1 MAYPYTPPAF
11 LQGQSADE
19 IHQRMMNALPIDI
32 DKGEGQ
38 IPWDFTRPS
47 ALEKAEFV
55 EFELNETIKI
65 MFPQWA
71 YDEWLDLHAEQQG
84 ITRRA
89 ANKATGYVTV
99 HAAPGTAIPSG
110 FLFATPASQTPSILF
125 ETLEDITITGEP
137 NEKGLVAFDM
147 QIQAVEG
154 GKSGNVPADSVKL
167 MVKPLSG
174 ISFITNREATSGGA
188 PEESDDELRE
198 RVLDTAQRGISYVG
212 CDADYIRWAKEVPA
226 VGQAIVQPEWND
238 PNLPPEYH
246 YIEDGET
253 KCAGAVRLIIID
265 SNGEPA
271 NQQILDAVYNHII
284 SPQNRIARL
293 APIGAHVTVAPPS
306 PVRIDIS
313 ALVIYD
319 EGENPETVKAR
330 FMENLKSY
338 WITAA
343 EEGSVKYVS
352 IGARLEETRGIANYS
367 AKSLTVNG
375 GKNDIPIAVGEF
387 PVLGEVN
394 LE

>member
-19 IHQRMMNALPIDI
+19 IHQRMMNALPVDI
-32 DKGEGQ
+32 DKGEAQ
-38 IPWDFTRPS
+38 IPWDFTRPA
-47 ALEKAEFV
+47 ALEKAKFV
-55 EFELNETIKI
+55 EFELNETIQI

-99 HAAPGTAIPSG
+99 HAAPGTEIPSG

-137 NEKGLVAFDM
+137 NKKGLVEFVVHV
-147 QIQAVEG
+147 QAVEG

-174 ISFITNREATSGGA
+174 ISIITNREAMSGGA
-188 PEESDDELRE
+188 PAESDDELRE
-198 RVLDTAQRGISYVG
+198 RVLDTAQRGISFVG

-226 VGQAIVQPEWND
+226 VGQVIVQPEWND
-238 PNLPPEYH
+238 PNMPPDFH
-246 YIEDGET
+246 YIEGGET
-253 KCAGAVRLIIID
+253 KCAGAVRLIIVD

-271 NQQILDAVYNHII
+271 NQQILDAVYDHII
-284 SPQNRIARL
+284 SPNNRIARL
-293 APIGAHVTVAPPS
+293 APIGAHLTVAPPS
-306 PVRIDIS
+306 PIHISIS

-319 EGENPETVKAR
+319 EGEDTETVKAR
-330 FMENLKSY
+330 FIDNLKSY

-343 EEGSVKYVS
+343 AEGSVKYVS
-352 IGARLEETRGIANYS
+352 IGARLEETSGIANFS

-375 GKNDIPIAVGEF
+375 GKDDVPIAIGEF